1 MPSSESSRSETMP
14 QPVSGPCVL
23 LYDGECGLCQRTV
36 HWLLRHDT
44 HGRLLFAPLQ
54 QTLDGEVFARH
65 ALDPQRINSAVLV
78 LNFGEPGERVVVR
91 SDAILGCL
99 SVLGGGW
106 ALLAAV
112 ARLVPRLL
120 RDIAYNWFA
129 RNRHGLFANG
139 ESCTLPTAAERA
151 RFLDI

>member
-1 MPSSESSRSETMP
+1 VPSSESSRIEKMP

-23 LYDGECGLCQRTV
+23 LYDGECGLCGRTV
-36 HWLLRHDT
+36 RWLLRHDT

-54 QTLDGEVFARH
+54 QTLDGEVFAGN
-65 ALDPQRINSAVLV
+65 ALPSQPISSAVLV
-78 LNFGEPGERVVVR
+78 MNFGEPGERVVVR

-120 RDIAYNWFA
+120 RDIAYNWLA
-129 RNRHGLFANG
+129 RNRHWLFADG
-139 ESCTLPTAAERA
+139 ECCALPTAAERA
-151 RFLDI
+151 RFLNI